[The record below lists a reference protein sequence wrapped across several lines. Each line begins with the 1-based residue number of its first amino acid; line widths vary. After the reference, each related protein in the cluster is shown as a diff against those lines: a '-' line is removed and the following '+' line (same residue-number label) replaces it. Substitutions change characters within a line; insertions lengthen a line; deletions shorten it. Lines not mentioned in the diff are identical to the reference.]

1 MMALMV
7 NPNYVDDT
15 VEHMEEIAEDYMA
28 LWKVP
33 PRPRVVFQE
42 AREWSWRA
50 LGAAARK
57 KKVEAALEEERAA
70 WEVEKSALK
79 AQLEGALAAGS
90 GDGAG

>member
-1 MMALMV
+1 MALMV
-7 NPNYVDDT
+7 NPSYVDDA
-15 VEHMEEIAEDYMA
+15 VEHMEEIVEDYIA

-50 LGAAARK
+50 PGAAARK

-70 WEVEKSALK
+70 WEVERSALT
-79 AQLEGALAAGS
+79 AQMEGALAAGS
-90 GDGAG
+90 GGGDG